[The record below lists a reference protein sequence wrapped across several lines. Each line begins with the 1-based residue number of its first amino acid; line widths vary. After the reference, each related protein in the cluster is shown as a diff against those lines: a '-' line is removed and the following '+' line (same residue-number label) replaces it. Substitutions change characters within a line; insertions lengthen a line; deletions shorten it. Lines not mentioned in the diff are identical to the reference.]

1 MTISSRE
8 ALSTAMMAVMVWRRR
23 KPLEASSSMLDSTS
37 IGDEYSSVAMWRWRK
52 ENQKEN
58 RDEGVISCSL
68 RKWVSKGKMVIPS
81 LSVKVMEL
89 RKWVFDDPFSLFQ

>member
-1 MTISSRE
+1 MV
-8 ALSTAMMAVMVWRRR
+8 VM
-23 KPLEASSSMLDSTS
+23 PLEASSSVLDSASDGEKCSGVVT
-37 IGDEYSSVAMWRWRK
+37 WRWRK
-52 ENQKEN
+52 ENQKKN

-81 LSVKVMEL
+81 LSMKVMEL